1 MRTRRQRP
9 TPSTRGGRVKGTPRV
24 RRRRAITD
32 PKKSADQIIKAFQT
46 KARSNKATKARS
58 TPTPKAPTK
67 PTKQTLQTTMS
78 PRPVRKRPDVRPTR
92 LNPNITGGKKATIAQ
107 NQTPMTDAQKKTFR
121 QRLEQFIRGNRQKP
135 GGTKPKP
142 KAVPKGTKT
151 GPAVK
156 GEMTKNPR
164 PKAKPRSRP
173 TPSRPTRGPIKPGI
187 PLPSSG
193 PRPKPKTPRPTRPPT
208 RRPSRK
214 PKGFMEAIRSG
225 RRPPTRRPRLFSA
238 SSRPTR
244 PPTRRPS
251 RKPRRGFQR

>member
-1 MRTRRQRP
+1 
-9 TPSTRGGRVKGTPRV
+9 
-24 RRRRAITD
+24 RRRAITD

-92 LNPNITGGKKATIAQ
+92 LNPNITGGKKATIAE

-156 GEMTKNPR
+156 VKMSTR
-164 PKAKPRSRP
+164 PKPPKRPESFRPP
-173 TPSRPTRGPIKPGI
+173 TPSTIKDPKRGKSKPTG
-187 PLPSSG
+187 
-193 PRPKPKTPRPTRPPT
+193 RPK
-208 RRPSRK
+208 
-214 PKGFMEAIRSG
+214 
-225 RRPPTRRPRLFSA
+225 
-238 SSRPTR
+238 
-244 PPTRRPS
+244 
-251 RKPRRGFQR
+251 